1 MFAAIFFIRKISP
14 VSIILLWLGLLTTTA
29 ETASVYKYV
38 DENGVVSYTDQY
50 ARAQP
55 FNPVEIEIWEPDQ
68 DAVSL
73 RYTKMGNLYL
83 YNSLYG
89 PVTVTLKM
97 NQKDNV
103 IAHKDLSK
111 PIIIAPRTEVFIDQ
125 VNYLGQG
132 KLEFSYHFSVG
143 TPSDIQEDH
152 SNLRAPFAGSF
163 QISQAFNGGYS
174 HNLPGNRYAMDIA
187 MPVGTPILASK
198 SGTVLDMRDSYD
210 GHSKN
215 PADRAKTNYVRLLH
229 ADGTMTL
236 YAHLKTGSGV
246 VGPGQHVKAGQL
258 LALSGNTGYST
269 GPHLHFAVQRND
281 GTRLI
286 SIPFNLKGI
295 TPKKGIWLDGQ
306 STYVP

>member
-1 MFAAIFFIRKISP
+1 MGHDFHMHRTIKLTDIVVLSLLLP
-14 VSIILLWLGLLTTTA
+14 VYAVQS
-29 ETASVYKYV
+29 ASVYKYV
-38 DENGVVSYTDQY
+38 DEKGVVSYTDQY

-68 DAVSL
+68 NAISL

-89 PVTVTLKM
+89 PVTVSLKM

-103 IAHKDLSK
+103 IVHKDLSK
-111 PIIIAPRTEVFIDQ
+111 PIVIAPRTEIFVDQ

-152 SNLRAPFAGSF
+152 SLLRPPFAGSF

-174 HNLPGNRYAMDIA
+174 HNLPGNRYAMDIS
-187 MPVGTPILASK
+187 MPVGTPVLAAK
-198 SGTVLDMRDSYD
+198 SGTVLDMRDSFD
-210 GHSKN
+210 GHSN
-215 PADRAKTNYVRLLH
+215 DPAERARTNYIRLLH

-236 YAHLKTGSGV
+236 YAHLKKGSGV

-281 GTRLI
+281 GARLI

-295 TPKKGIWLDGQ
+295 TPKQGSWLVGQ
-306 STYVP
+306 SAYIQ

>member
-1 MFAAIFFIRKISP
+1 MQYFVASLLLMMA
-14 VSIILLWLGLLTTTA
+14 VSAGA
-29 ETASVYKYV
+29 ASVYKYV
-38 DENGVVSYTDQY
+38 DENGVVSYTDQF

-68 DAVSL
+68 DTVTL

-97 NQKDNV
+97 NRQENV

-111 PIIIAPRTEVFIDQ
+111 PIVIAPRTEIFVDQ

-152 SNLRAPFAGSF
+152 SNLRPPFAGSF
-163 QISQAFNGGYS
+163 RISQAFNGDYS

-187 MPVGTPILASK
+187 MPVGTPVLAAK
-198 SGTVLDMRDSYD
+198 PGTVLDMRDTHD
-210 GHSKN
+210 GHSSN

-236 YAHLKTGSGV
+236 YAHLKTRSGV
-246 VGPGQHVKAGQL
+246 VRPGQPVKAGQL

-281 GTRLI
+281 GSRLV
-286 SIPFNLKGI
+286 SIPFNLQGIVPEKGV
-295 TPKKGIWLDGQ
+295 WLAGQ
-306 STYVP
+306 SVFR

>member
-1 MFAAIFFIRKISP
+1 MRYFV
-14 VSIILLWLGLLTTTA
+14 VSLLLMMAVSAGA
-29 ETASVYKYV
+29 ASVYKYV

-50 ARAQP
+50 TRAKP
-55 FNPVEIEIWEPDQ
+55 FNPVELEIWEPDQ
-68 DAVSL
+68 DAVTL

-97 NQKDNV
+97 NRQENV

-111 PIIIAPRTEVFIDQ
+111 PIIIAPRTEIFVDQ

-143 TPSDIQEDH
+143 TPSNIQEDH
-152 SNLRAPFAGSF
+152 STLRPPFAGSF
-163 QISQAFNGGYS
+163 LISQAFNGGYS

-187 MPVGTPILASK
+187 MPVGTPVLAAK
-198 SGTVLDMRDSYD
+198 GGTVLDMRDSHD
-210 GHSKN
+210 GHSTN
-215 PADRAKTNYVRLLH
+215 LQDRAKTNYVRLLH

-236 YAHLKTGSGV
+236 YAHLKAHSGTV
-246 VGPGQHVKAGQL
+246 RPGQPVKAGQL

-269 GPHLHFAVQRND
+269 GPHLHFSVQRND
-281 GTRLI
+281 GARLV
-286 SIPFNLKGI
+286 SIPFNLQGI
-295 TPKKGIWLDGQ
+295 IPKKGVRLAGQ
-306 STYVP
+306 SVFR

>member
-1 MFAAIFFIRKISP
+1 
-14 VSIILLWLGLLTTTA
+14 
-29 ETASVYKYV
+29 
-38 DENGVVSYTDQY
+38 
-50 ARAQP
+50 
-55 FNPVEIEIWEPDQ
+55 
-68 DAVSL
+68 
-73 RYTKMGNLYL
+73 
-83 YNSLYG
+83 
-89 PVTVTLKM
+89 
-97 NQKDNV
+97 
-103 IAHKDLSK
+103 
-111 PIIIAPRTEVFIDQ
+111 
-125 VNYLGQG
+125 
-132 KLEFSYHFSVG
+132 
-143 TPSDIQEDH
+143 
-152 SNLRAPFAGSF
+152 
-163 QISQAFNGGYS
+163 
-174 HNLPGNRYAMDIA
+174 

-306 STYVP
+306 SAYVP